1 MFFDVFKI
9 WPPGGARPFVYFFVF
24 ACLHHVPLR
33 STRVSFHEVITF
45 YNIKLFLKSIFVP
58 MAWGSCNW
66 QFCKQTV
73 MSFVYRA
80 LQALF
85 IVYENTFEIKNGK
98 GHYKLSFETKN
109 IKIGSVWGALG
120 AKNCS
125 KMGQNWAE
133 ICLQCSTGFVYCLWK
148 NFEAKTGLGHYKL
161 SFDTINIEVWSLE
174 IAPVAE
180 NCSKM
185 GRNWAEI
192 CLQCSVDFVFCLWK
206 NFSNQNWW
214 GTLKALIWDHE
225 HWGLIILSCPKG
237 KKLLKKGIQVG

>member
-1 MFFDVFKI
+1 MFFDIFKI
-9 WPPGGARPFVYFFVF
+9 WPLGGARPFVYFFVF
-24 ACLHHVPLR
+24 ACFHHVPPR
-33 STRVSFHEVITF
+33 STQVSFHKVISF
-45 YNIKLFLKSIFVP
+45 YNIKLYLKSIF
-58 MAWGSCNW
+58 MQSAWGSCNW

-109 IKIGSVWGALG
+109 IKIGSLWGALG
-120 AKNCS
+120 AK
-125 KMGQNWAE
+125 
-133 ICLQCSTGFVYCLWK
+133 
-148 NFEAKTGLGHYKL
+148 
-161 SFDTINIEVWSLE
+161 
-174 IAPVAE
+174 

-192 CLQCSVDFVFCLWK
+192 CLQWSVDFVFCLWK

-237 KKLLKKGIQVG
+237 KKLLKKGMKVG